1 LVIRY
6 YIVGVASIALVRGFQ
21 IVLTFLICRI
31 ILNYKILRR
40 YPVAAKKDTPGSCFT
55 SGGSACTVEALV
67 SVDEKG
73 QMVLPKTIRD
83 KANIQPGD
91 KLVLIGWERDGQ
103 VCCITMV
110 KADSLAG
117 MVKGL
122 LGPMMKDM
130 AG

>member
-1 LVIRY
+1 
-6 YIVGVASIALVRGFQ
+6 
-21 IVLTFLICRI
+21 LTFLNFRI
-31 ILNYKILRR
+31 ILIQKLEGTA
-40 YPVAAKKDTPGSCFT
+40 VAAKKDTPSACFT
-55 SGGSACTVEALV
+55 NGASSCQVEALV

-103 VCCITMV
+103 MCCITMV

>member
-1 LVIRY
+1 LKNI
-6 YIVGVASIALVRGFQ
+6 LTFF
-21 IVLTFLICRI
+21 TFLI
-31 ILNYKILRR
+31 ILTLKMGGAT
-40 YPVAAKKDTPGSCFT
+40 VAAKKDTPRSCFT
-55 SGGSACTVEALV
+55 NGASTCQVEALV

-103 VCCITMV
+103 MCCITMV

-122 LGPMMKDM
+122 LGSMMKDM
-130 AG
+130 ITE